1 MKAIMTLMVSALAFS
16 SASAAEQVL
25 SPREEQVA
33 RISACTAASNLTTLR
48 EALDAALDS
57 GMSIAEA
64 KDILTQLYAYCG
76 FPKALN
82 ALGVLQALTETRAA
96 AGKQDLRG
104 EDNPSPLLTDA
115 LERGTATQTQLC
127 GAPVRGVLF
136 DFAPAIDAYLKAH
149 LFGDLFGS
157 PLHDWRTRE
166 IATIAA
172 LSVMPGTEPQ
182 CRAHI
187 GIGRHNGLSAEQVE
201 AVLQT
206 AGAVAPKGDMFP
218 LGEPADASVFTGSA
232 RVSMLTDKGSYDTA
246 VYNVTFAPGTRNHWH
261 RHTKGQILLCTVGEG
276 LYQERGKA
284 ARRLHPGDVVQIP
297 PNTEHWHGAAP
308 NSVFVHI
315 GITPEA
321 SSNQTTWQEAVSD
334 EDYAAADNA
343 AKGARS

>member
-1 MKAIMTLMVSALAFS
+1 MTLMVSALTFS
-16 SASAAEQVL
+16 SANAAEQVL

-33 RISACTAASNLTTLR
+33 RISACTAASNMTTLR
-48 EALDAALDS
+48 EVLESALDA

-64 KDILTQLYAYCG
+64 KDLFTQLYAYCG

-82 ALGVLQALTETRAA
+82 ALGVLRELAEARAA
-96 AGKQDLRG
+96 AGKQDRPG
-104 EDNPSPLLTDA
+104 EDNPSPLLPDA

-127 GAPVRGVLF
+127 GAPVKGALF

-149 LFGDLFGS
+149 LFGDVFGS
-157 PLHDWRTRE
+157 SVHDWRTRE

-206 AGAVAPKGDMFP
+206 AAAVAPKGDIFP
-218 LGEPADASVFTGSA
+218 SGEPADASVFTGSA
-232 RVSMLTDKGSYDTA
+232 RVSMLTDRGSYDTA
-246 VYNVTFAPGTRNHWH
+246 VYNVTFAPGTRNNWH

-276 LYQERGKA
+276 LYQERGKT
-284 ARRLHPGDVVQIP
+284 ARRLRPGDVVQIP
-297 PNTEHWHGAAP
+297 ADTDHWHGATAD
-308 NSVFVHI
+308 SVFVHI

-334 EDYAAADNA
+334 EDYAAADSTT
-343 AKGARS
+343 KGARP